1 VSSRQAEWIMIH
13 SLLRRLRGALGNA
26 VIWAS
31 TFFLAAFPVVAA
43 FWVITAGSFPLWSA
57 AVGAAKLYGG
67 MGFLAGGAFSL
78 YLRIAGR
85 NRRLSE
91 LRPSWVA
98 WGTGI
103 TVCLLAPPLGI
114 YGLGAPVSLAIQV
127 GLITG
132 VLAGFTAMAQVKIAQ
147 KALAPGEDSHD
158 ELEPGREGLLP
169 GPETETE

>member
-1 VSSRQAEWIMIH
+1 MIH

-43 FWVITAGSFPLWSA
+43 FWVITAGSFPFWRA

-91 LRPSWVA
+91 LSPSWVA

-114 YGLGAPVSLAIQV
+114 YGLGTPVSLAIQV

-132 VLAGFTAMAQVKIAQ
+132 ALAGFAALAQIKIAQ
-147 KALAPGEDSHD
+147 KALTPGEEGHG
-158 ELEPGREGLLP
+158 ELESGQKGPLL
-169 GPETETE
+169 GPETEAQ